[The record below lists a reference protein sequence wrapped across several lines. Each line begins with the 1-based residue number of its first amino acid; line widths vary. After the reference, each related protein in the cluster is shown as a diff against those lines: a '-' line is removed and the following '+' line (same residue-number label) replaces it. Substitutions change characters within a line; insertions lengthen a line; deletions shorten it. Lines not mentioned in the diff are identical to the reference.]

1 MRSGVIVQKVG
12 MTRLFTD
19 DGQHVPV
26 TVLKL
31 DNCQVV
37 AQRTEDKDGYNAVQ
51 LGSGFRKVKRTTNAM
66 RGHFA
71 KAKVEPKRKLAEF
84 RVTADN
90 LIDIGAELAANH
102 FLEGQKIDATGVSI
116 GKGFAGAM
124 KRHNFGGLRASHG
137 VSISHRSHGSTGQC
151 QDPGKVFKGKKMA
164 GHMGD
169 TRITTQNLTVVKT
182 DVMRGLIMVK
192 GAVPGSKGGWVL
204 LRDAVKRPLPEG
216 VPMPAAIVELST
228 PAQETPADE
237 VPADE
242 TVAEEVVAEE
252 VVAEEVEVDEASSEE
267 TVSEE
272 APAEED
278 KGAE

>member
-1 MRSGVIVQKVG
+1 
-12 MTRLFTD
+12 
-19 DGQHVPV
+19 
-26 TVLKL
+26 
-31 DNCQVV
+31 
-37 AQRTEDKDGYNAVQ
+37 
-51 LGSGFRKVKRTTNAM
+51 
-66 RGHFA
+66 
-71 KAKVEPKRKLAEF
+71 
-84 RVTADN
+84 
-90 LIDIGAELAANH
+90 
-102 FLEGQKIDATGVSI
+102 
-116 GKGFAGAM
+116 
-124 KRHNFGGLRASHG
+124 
-137 VSISHRSHGSTGQC
+137 
-151 QDPGKVFKGKKMA
+151 VFKGKKMA

-252 VVAEEVEVDEASSEE
+252 VEVDEASSEE

-272 APAEED
+272 VPAEED

>member
-228 PAQETPADE
+228 PAQEISADE

-242 TVAEEVVAEE
+242 TVAEE

-272 APAEED
+272 VPAEED

>member
-19 DGQHVPV
+19 DSQHVPV

-242 TVAEEVVAEE
+242 TVAEDVVAEE
-252 VVAEEVEVDEASSEE
+252 VVAEEVEVDDASSEE